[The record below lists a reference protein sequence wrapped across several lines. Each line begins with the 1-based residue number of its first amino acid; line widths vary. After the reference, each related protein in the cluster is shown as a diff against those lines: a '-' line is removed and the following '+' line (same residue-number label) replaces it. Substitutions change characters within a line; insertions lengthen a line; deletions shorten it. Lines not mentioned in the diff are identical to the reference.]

1 MTDAG
6 RLSRRGSWVFA
17 VSATVVSTYL
27 LDAVAT
33 ATGALLAASHV
44 LRGVDHRLLLVFLVC
59 TYGLWI
65 AGLRVSVRANW
76 TLLEQTGTSTNALSK
91 AAYDLARLRSAR
103 RRTQQVAA
111 TVGYAATE
119 LAKEIPYYAGAFG
132 AAVVSDSV
140 SSGDALIFLG
150 GTNIGAAGYEYGLAR
165 ATRLYLRRR
174 SRPV

>member
-1 MTDAG
+1 MTDAE
-6 RLSRRGSWVFA
+6 RLSRRGSWAFA

-33 ATGALLAASHV
+33 ATGALLAASHL
-44 LRGVDHRLLLVFLVC
+44 LRGVDHWLLLVFLVC
-59 TYGLWI
+59 TYGVWI
-65 AGLRVSVRANW
+65 AGLRVSVGANW

-103 RRTQQVAA
+103 RHTHQVAA
-111 TVGYAATE
+111 TIGYAGTE

-150 GTNIGAAGYEYGLAR
+150 GANIGAAGYEYGLAR
-165 ATRLYLRRR
+165 ATRVFLRRR